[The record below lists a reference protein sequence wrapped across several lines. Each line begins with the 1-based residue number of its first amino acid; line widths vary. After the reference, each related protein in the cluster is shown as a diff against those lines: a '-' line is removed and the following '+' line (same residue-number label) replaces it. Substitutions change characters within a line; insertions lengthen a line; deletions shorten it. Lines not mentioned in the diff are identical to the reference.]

1 MKFGE
6 KVKELRIAKNLS
18 QTELAQ
24 QVGVSMR
31 TVRGW
36 EVEGRYP
43 KQQSL
48 YVKLADALGCDISY
62 LMSNEESFVTEAS
75 ELYGARG
82 AKQAQQIL
90 EQTAALFAGGVL
102 SEEDQL
108 EFITEIQSLYLDSKK
123 RAKKFTAKKSLT
135 GSSDAAE

>member
-1 MKFGE
+1 
-6 KVKELRIAKNLS
+6 
-18 QTELAQ
+18 
-24 QVGVSMR
+24 MR
-31 TVRGW
+31 TIRGW
-36 EVEGRYP
+36 EIEGRFP
-43 KQQSL
+43 KQRSL
-48 YVKLADALGCDISY
+48 YMKLSEVLGCDISY

-75 ELYGARG
+75 ELYGSRG

-90 EQTAALFAGGVL
+90 EQTAALFAGGTL
-102 SEEDQL
+102 SEDDQL

>member
-43 KQQSL
+43 KQRSL
-48 YVKLADALGCDISY
+48 YVKLSEVLGCDISY
-62 LMSNEESFVTEAS
+62 MMSNEERFC
-75 ELYGARG
+75 Y
-82 AKQAQQIL
+82 
-90 EQTAALFAGGVL
+90 
-102 SEEDQL
+102 
-108 EFITEIQSLYLDSKK
+108 
-123 RAKKFTAKKSLT
+123 
-135 GSSDAAE
+135 